1 MRPGAVRGGRGRRA
15 RGWERARE
23 RRAAGGGHRGQNRST
38 ERRRRLPWAA
48 RGATEGEKAARG
60 PEVGPRATEKPAA
73 GPAPHRVA
81 GAGRACSG
89 CRRSRALTVAA
100 RSGTVAALRLACL
113 RWLHAPAPAGSAET
127 RAAQPVRAWG
137 RQGPGALQ
145 RSGAS
150 GGPGPA
156 VSSGPAACPDPAR
169 TEDASSLTPSGQ
181 SHVRGAPGPDAGWE
195 PAGGGPEHLLP
206 GLCRVT

>member
-1 MRPGAVRGGRGRRA
+1 MRPGAVRGGRGRGTPRPEQEHRTTAPTPLGRA
-15 RGWERARE
+15 RGDRGRESCTRPCGGATSHREARG
-23 RRAAGGGHRGQNRST
+23 RPGSASGWPARGGH
-38 ERRRRLPWAA
+38 A
-48 RGATEGEKAARG
+48 RGAGGHARSLWPRV
-60 PEVGPRATEKPAA
+60 PEPSRPCDWPAFAGCTRQLPLEAPR
-73 GPAPHRVA
+73 PAPH
-81 GAGRACSG
+81 S
-89 CRRSRALTVAA
+89 
-100 RSGTVAALRLACL
+100 
-113 RWLHAPAPAGSAET
+113 
-127 RAAQPVRAWG
+127 PVR
-137 RQGPGALQ
+137 RGPGALQ

-195 PAGGGPEHLLP
+195 PAGRGPEHLLP

>member
-23 RRAAGGGHRGQNRST
+23 RRAAGGGHRGQNGST
-38 ERRRRLPWAA
+38 GRRRRLPWAA
-48 RGATEGEKAARG
+48 RGATEGVNAARG

-81 GAGRACSG
+81 GGH
-89 CRRSRALTVAA
+89 A
-100 RSGTVAALRLACL
+100 RSLWPRVPEPSRPCDWPAFAGCTRQLPLEAPR
-113 RWLHAPAPAGSAET
+113 PAPPS
-127 RAAQPVRAWG
+127 PVQAWG